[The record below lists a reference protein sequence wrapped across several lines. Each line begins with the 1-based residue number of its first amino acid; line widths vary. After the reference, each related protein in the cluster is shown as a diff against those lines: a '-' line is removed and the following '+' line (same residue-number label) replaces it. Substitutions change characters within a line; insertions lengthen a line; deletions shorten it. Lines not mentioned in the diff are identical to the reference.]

1 MNDEQLADYIVQQI
15 SAQYGAGFLFEKTGE
30 IRRAHFCYGK
40 SAAMIEMFD
49 KLNLAK
55 RRPDFL
61 IVVNQL
67 KAQYGMEAK

>member
-1 MNDEQLADYIVQQI
+1 MNDEQLADYIIQQI
-15 SAQYGAGFLFEKTGE
+15 STQYGVGFVFEQNGYTA
-30 IRRAHFCYGK
+30 RAHFCYGK
-40 SAAMIEMFD
+40 SAAMISLFD
-49 KLNLAK
+49 KLKLAE